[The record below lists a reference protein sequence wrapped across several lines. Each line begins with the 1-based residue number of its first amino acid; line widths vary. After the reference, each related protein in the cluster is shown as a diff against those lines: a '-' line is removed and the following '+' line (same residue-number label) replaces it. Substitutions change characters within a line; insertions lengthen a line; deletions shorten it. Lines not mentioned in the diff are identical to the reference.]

1 MSSWPTNGNLQGNV
15 SVGQGEP
22 GKSLEY
28 MWRGTELGIRVEG
41 EEEYQFVDLAGSGA
55 ASGRE
60 IELQVGNGFIQWRY
74 KGDEEWNNLIS
85 LDSLKGA
92 KGDKGERGQDGT
104 NGKDGITPNIQIG
117 TVTTLEAGQQATVT
131 KRGTDAEPI
140 FDFAI
145 PKGEKGNDGTD
156 GITPDMTEFEK
167 KINEQ
172 YETIEPKIEF
182 NEFPQEIQGVII
194 NDNYIG
200 VMPLDFIDGVLYGFK
215 NNTTLVKSSD
225 DGITWEDIIRIP
237 FGSVMC
243 IFKCAD
249 GEMLIGNNGQ
259 LVKTIG
265 WEINPKTCT
274 FSQNKLPNK
283 TPGVGTLRWGI
294 DGDGIK
300 FIVTEYSGSDRG
312 ESRYIWV
319 STDMGNTFNVVYDKY
334 TTDPTNTSHMHGVCY
349 DKWADRFFVSH
360 GHGVLRGVYYS
371 DNDGV
376 TWNKI
381 SGNFQPDAAPT
392 TLIATDDGIVCGS
405 DSADGGLYG
414 ILRTEKPEDM
424 EMRKICRWNVEREG
438 VTGFAFKS
446 VRDKRGHV
454 YVSFKSDFD
463 DVPSVIMAGTANSA
477 TTVWTSP
484 TKEANSFLYLG
495 VTDKK
500 IIGVTLKGAIYK
512 KIEGF
517 KKVGKQSYQ
526 FDKGNMNYGESRIAT
541 SINVGTGREITTFRE
556 TVVGC
561 KAGVM
566 PGVSGSNN
574 VIIGFDAHANARSV
588 VIGSEAMSDKND
600 TVSIGKGTSCQ
611 GIFGT
616 AIGVGANV
624 MNNATNG
631 TAIGSKATSFVNG
644 TAIGSEASASEGS
657 ANGATAIGSNAK
669 AGSFST
675 AIGNNAQAKGVN
687 QMAIGKGAISTHTNS
702 IALGIGVTTTTTD
715 QLAIGKK
722 HIELDVLDN
731 DPVSVPDNK
740 ARLYII
746 KNTSGKIELRVRIGG
761 NNIVLATQP

>member
-1 MSSWPTNGNLQGNV
+1 MLIKPIKFDLNKYRLYEKLKAKQGDTESRFLLFQLLDGSLPFNLENRSVRAYMIKPDGKEVFNDLIINDRVKGYCTLELTNQVLAAPGIVKLELMVTEGTKKLTSSVFELEVDKSINSEKSIVSTN
-15 SVGQGEP
+15 E
-22 GKSLEY
+22 
-28 MWRGTELGIRVEG
+28 
-41 EEEYQFVDLAGSGA
+41 FGA
-55 ASGRE
+55 
-60 IELQVGNGFIQWRY
+60 L
-74 KGDEEWNNLIS
+74 
-85 LDSLKGA
+85 LKGLA
-92 KGDKGERGQDGT
+92 SLNEYDNYKNE
-104 NGKDGITPNIQIG
+104 IA
-117 TVTTLEAGQQATVT
+117 EA
-131 KRGTDAEPI
+131 RD
-140 FDFAI
+140 
-145 PKGEKGNDGTD
+145 GEKNLLTKV
-156 GITPDMTEFEK
+156 K
-167 KINEQ
+167 KIDEQ
-172 YETIEPKIEF
+172 LETIEPKIEF